1 MNTAIPRFSIPRP
14 DVAKDPKKVDLITL
28 SQAADSYGYS
38 GDYLRRLAE
47 KGRLKAQKLGHQ
59 WLTTADDVETFIVS
73 RERRGVYKK
82 RVGKPRK

>member
-1 MNTAIPRFSIPRP
+1 M
-14 DVAKDPKKVDLITL
+14 AKDPKKDELITL
-28 SQAADSYGYS
+28 SQAADVYGYS

-47 KGRLKAQKLGHQ
+47 KGRLKAKKLGHQ
-59 WLTTADDVETFIVS
+59 WLTTADDVETFLVS

>member
-1 MNTAIPRFSIPRP
+1 M
-14 DVAKDPKKVDLITL
+14 AKDPKKAELITL

-59 WLTTADDVETFIVS
+59 WLTTADDVETFLVS

>member
-1 MNTAIPRFSIPRP
+1 M
-14 DVAKDPKKVDLITL
+14 AKPPKEKALMTL
-28 SQAADSYGYS
+28 SQAADTYGYS

-59 WLTTADDVETFIVS
+59 WLTTADDVEAFIVS
-73 RERRGVYKK
+73 REKRGVYKK